1 MPTDIAM
8 ALLGPLAQL
17 AHVSQ
22 HQNGAPGKAG
32 EYIHRS
38 THGYRVGVVTVIDHP
53 HAIWRQLRDS
63 TALDRLQILQ
73 AFDHGTQR
81 YAQRMSGSA
90 GRQGIGDVVLTR
102 AG

>member
-1 MPTDIAM
+1 MTPFGAKLLDCEAHQRANGIQCVDFASGMPTDIAM

-17 AHVSQ
+17 AHVSE

-38 THGYRVGVVTVIDHP
+38 AHGYRVGVVTVIDHP

-63 TALDRLQILQ
+63 TALDRLQIL
-73 AFDHGTQR
+73 
-81 YAQRMSGSA
+81 
-90 GRQGIGDVVLTR
+90 
-102 AG
+102 